1 MRVILFDPFS
11 GASGDMI
18 LGALIDLGLDANRL
32 RAELGRLPL
41 DPFDLDIAS
50 VNRHGLAGTRCRV
63 VVHEEREPRNWAAIR
78 DLLATSSLPPAVRAQ
93 ALAIFA
99 RLAEAEAAVHG
110 TTVDDVHFH
119 EVGGTDA
126 VVDITG
132 TCLGLS
138 LLGVER
144 VYSEPPSLGSGW
156 VQAAHGPLPVP
167 APAVADLLARA
178 SAPVATASPV
188 QANVPGELLT
198 PTGAAILTV
207 LAEFERPGFAPS
219 AIGYGFGEKEMPW
232 PNALR
237 AWLGE
242 IDATEDA
249 VADEVLL
256 ETNIDDMNP
265 QFTELL
271 VERLFAAGALD
282 AWLTPVVM
290 KKGRLGVVVSVLCP
304 AERQRDL
311 VDLLVEQT
319 TTLGVR
325 SRPVERVKA
334 VRRFETATTRWGEV
348 RLKLRGWRG
357 RVIDAAPE
365 YDDCLELARSADVP
379 IREVWNEAH
388 RMGEVF
394 VGQRWSP
401 DRTPSLRVVPPPPPI
416 PIDDR

>member
-18 LGALIDLGLDANRL
+18 LGALLDLGLDANRL
-32 RAELGRLPL
+32 RAELARLPL
-41 DPFDLDIAS
+41 DPFDLEIEPA
-50 VNRHGLAGTRCRV
+50 NRHGLTGTRCRV
-63 VVHEEREPRNWAAIR
+63 VVHEERHPRNWAAIR
-78 DLLATSSLPPAVRAQ
+78 DLLSAASLPPAARSQ
-93 ALAIFA
+93 ALAVFG

-110 TTVDDVHFH
+110 TTVEEVHFH

-126 VVDITG
+126 VVDIVG
-132 TCLGLS
+132 ACLGLS

-144 VYSEPPSLGSGW
+144 VFSAPPSLGSGW
-156 VQAAHGPLPVP
+156 IQAAHGPLPVP
-167 APAVADLLARA
+167 APAVAELLARA
-178 SAPVATASPV
+178 AAPVAALAPL
-188 QANVPGELLT
+188 QAGISGELLT

-207 LAEFERPGFAPS
+207 LAEFRRPGFSPS
-219 AIGYGFGEKEMPW
+219 AVGYGFGEKEFPW

-242 IDATEDA
+242 MAADDV
-249 VADEVLL
+249 VADELLL

-290 KKGRLGVVVSVLCP
+290 KKGRVGVTVSVLSP
-304 AERQRDL
+304 AERRRDL
-311 VDLLVEQT
+311 EDVLIEQT

-325 SRPVERVKA
+325 SRPVDRVKA
-334 VRRFETATTRWGEV
+334 ARRFETVTTRWGDV
-348 RLKLRGWRG
+348 RVKLRGWRG

-394 VGQRWSP
+394 IGQRWSP
-401 DRTPSLRVVPPPPPI
+401 DRTPSLRVVPPPPPV
-416 PIDDR
+416 PIDER